1 MIPSFDRTGNL
12 PPGIHPATWRELVAR
27 FGGTAHRLNLLEGL
41 QRALESLRKAG
52 CKRVYIDG
60 SFVTRKAE
68 PEDFDGCW
76 EVNGVDP
83 DKLDP
88 VLLKFANRRAEQKAK
103 YRGELFLADTE
114 ADPAG
119 TRFIDFF
126 QQDKDGNAKG
136 IIAIDLKELT

>member
-1 MIPSFDRTGNL
+1 M
-12 PPGIHPATWRELVAR
+12 
-27 FGGTAHRLNLLEGL
+27 
-41 QRALESLRKAG
+41 ESLRKAG

-76 EVNGVDP
+76 EVDGVDP

-119 TRFIDFF
+119 TCFIDFF